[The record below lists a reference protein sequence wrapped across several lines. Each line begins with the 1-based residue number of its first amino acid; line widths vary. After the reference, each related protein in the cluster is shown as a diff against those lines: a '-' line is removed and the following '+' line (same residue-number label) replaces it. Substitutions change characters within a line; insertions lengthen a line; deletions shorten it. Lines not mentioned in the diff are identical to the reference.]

1 VHDRDAVIISV
12 LDGRRDLER
21 VLIDRAMRR

>member
-1 VHDRDAVIISV
+1 VHGRDAVIVSV

-21 VLIDRAMRR
+21 VLIDRVLGR